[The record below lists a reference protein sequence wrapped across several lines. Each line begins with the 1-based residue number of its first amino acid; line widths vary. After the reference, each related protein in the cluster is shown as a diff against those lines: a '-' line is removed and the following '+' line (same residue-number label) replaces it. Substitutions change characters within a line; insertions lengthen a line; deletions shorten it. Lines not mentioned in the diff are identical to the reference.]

1 MIKVFKELKNLGNN
15 GIYSKP
21 NIEFWLH
28 NNELKYK
35 KLKKDIDA
43 IEKDFPNAYIRNDD
57 RLINEVKFLETYE
70 VLIEVLE
77 CYQNEFYFKA
87 EIEYYNRIHDDE
99 VELRSWLKMHKLDE
113 VNMQSKFR
121 ELFQNTST
129 FSGYEFIIRYPFD
142 LPVKLEVNASDFQ
155 NTIQF
160 IEILK

>member
-15 GIYSKP
+15 GIYSKL

-35 KLKKDIDA
+35 KLKKYIDTLQN
-43 IEKDFPNAYIRNDD
+43 DFPNAYIRNDD

-70 VLIEVLE
+70 VLIEIIE
-77 CYQNEFYFKA
+77 CYKNELYFKS
-87 EIEYYNRIHDDE
+87 EIEYYNRIKNDE
-99 VELRSWLKMHKLDE
+99 VELKSWLMMHKLDE

-129 FSGYEFIIRYPFD
+129 SSGYEFIIRYPFGM
-142 LPVKLEVNASDFQ
+142 PVTIEVNEIDFQ
-155 NTIQF
+155 NTIEF
-160 IEILK
+160 LRIIK